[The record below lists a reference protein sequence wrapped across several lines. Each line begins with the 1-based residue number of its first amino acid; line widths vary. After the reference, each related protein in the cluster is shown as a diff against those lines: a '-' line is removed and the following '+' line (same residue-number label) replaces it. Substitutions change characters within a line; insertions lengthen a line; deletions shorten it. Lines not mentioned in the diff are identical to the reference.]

1 MEKKV
6 SVMVV
11 MLCAVLATGV
21 LITIYSQNALAA
33 NNSDGSSANGG
44 SANGGN
50 GGSANGGNI
59 CKHVKGHTYGGEV
72 CGSS

>member
-11 MLCAVLATGV
+11 MLCALLATGV

-33 NNSDGSSANGG
+33 NNSDGS

>member
-44 SANGGN
+44 
-50 GGSANGGNI
+50 NI